1 MFDVVSLYVSTLSS
15 IAPLVMCGSIGFLWG
30 KRKLAFDAGFISTLV
45 TLVGVPA
52 LIFHTLYTTAI
63 DSAALLDIGLSTVA
77 ALAVT
82 AALCAMVLKLCRLPI
97 RENIQLATFPNS
109 GNLGLPLSTLAFG
122 AIGLSAAL
130 VFFAICTFL
139 HNTLGV
145 RTLTDKQSNNGKGT
159 QFVVI
164 SAALLAI
171 VAKSVALPVPEWT
184 MEGLAL
190 IGSITVPLMLFS
202 LGFSLANIS
211 SEGMQ
216 SGSFMAVL
224 RLVAGC
230 AGAVLACW
238 LLGTPGLLAAIVI
251 LQMTMPCA
259 VLSYMYTSHF
269 QPGKK
274 HIAASAVLVS
284 TLLFLVASPL
294 FIAALQYF
302 YL

>member
-1 MFDVVSLYVSTLSS
+1 MPDVFSLYVSALSS
-15 IAPLVMCGSIGFLWG
+15 IAPLVMCGGVGFIWG
-30 KRKLAFDAGFISTLV
+30 KSKLRFDIAFISTLV

-63 DSAALLDIGLSTVA
+63 DTAALVDIGLSSVVA
-77 ALAVT
+77 LGLA
-82 AALCAMVLKLCRLPI
+82 AALCAATLKLFKKPI
-97 RENIQLATFPNS
+97 RANIQLATFPNS

-122 AIGLSAAL
+122 SLGLSAAL

-145 RTLTDKQSNNGKGT
+145 RTLTDKQSSSKGT
-159 QFVVI
+159 QFIVI

-171 VAKSVALPVPEWT
+171 IAKGLSVPVPEWT
-184 MEGLAL
+184 LNGLGL

-202 LGFSLANIS
+202 LGYSLANIS

-216 SGSFMAVL
+216 SGSFMAIL
-224 RLVAGC
+224 RLAAGC
-230 AGAVLACW
+230 IGAVLACW
-238 LLGTPGLLAAIVI
+238 LLGTPGLLAAIII

-259 VLSYMYTSHF
+259 VLSYMYVSHF
-269 QPGKK
+269 QPDQK

-284 TLLFLVASPL
+284 TIIFLLASPL
-294 FIAALQYF
+294 FIAALQHF